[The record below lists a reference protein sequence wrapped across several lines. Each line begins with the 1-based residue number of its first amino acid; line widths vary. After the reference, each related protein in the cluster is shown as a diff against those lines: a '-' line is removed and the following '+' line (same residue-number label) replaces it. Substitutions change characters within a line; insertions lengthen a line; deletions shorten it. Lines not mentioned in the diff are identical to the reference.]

1 MTSETIQWLVTQVGL
16 AGIAA
21 FSIFVLNKVWS
32 DRSAELLAHNVQE
45 RQDKQDLLAAYK
57 ENISTMKEVSANLS
71 RQSEAFDRL
80 CAKVDRPG

>member
-1 MTSETIQWLVTQVGL
+1 MDQVFIQWIITQVGL
-16 AGIAA
+16 AGVAGLCIYL
-21 FSIFVLNKVWS
+21 LNRVWS
-32 DRSAELLAHNVQE
+32 E
-45 RQDKQDLLAAYK
+45 RLSEQREDKAGLLAAYK